1 MKKKMISLLT
11 AFVLCLGLLP
21 ATAFAQSPV
30 YLALGD
36 SITTGYRLEAG
47 EESFAEQVAKKGYTL
62 VNEAADGE
70 RADTLLNKIKTGSV
84 DVTNADLITI
94 TIGGNDL
101 MKGLYQYLADEW
113 TADHPDDPKGEQD
126 IQAMLTSNST
136 SLLSLMPL
144 VEYLPGF
151 ANSTQARA
159 ALVNFSTCL
168 TEIASL
174 IKAKNPDV
182 TLLVTTQYNPYS
194 YMGKLYS
201 THIPQAATIAGAFD
215 QGASAINNA
224 IGLAS
229 GGGAAFT
236 VVDVYTAFVNAETA
250 GVNLCN
256 PSVNVNTMTADL
268 DFHPNAA
275 GHSLIAE
282 TVLAVLNTG
291 GSASG
296 DAGLASVTVQRQK
309 AAINGSSVTVKLPC
323 DMKISADAADITIV
337 PADPQAE
344 VSVPVTA
351 DGGKT
356 WTFTVIAEDGVTQ
369 AEYTIQAAVSAHT
382 LITTDAKEATCTEE
396 GYTGDIVCAVCGTV
410 IEKGESMAKTAHQY
424 KDGQCTACGKTDPS
438 DEPEKQDQDMDSPK
452 TGDAN
457 NLVPWIALLLLSGT
471 GLTAT
476 AACCRKRGVKTK

>member
-1 MKKKMISLLT
+1 MRSVWLPEVELLLRLWMYILRLPMLKQQ
-11 AFVLCLGLLP
+11 VL
-21 ATAFAQSPV
+21 T
-30 YLALGD
+30 
-36 SITTGYRLEAG
+36 
-47 EESFAEQVAKKGYTL
+47 
-62 VNEAADGE
+62 
-70 RADTLLNKIKTGSV
+70 
-84 DVTNADLITI
+84 
-94 TIGGNDL
+94 
-101 MKGLYQYLADEW
+101 
-113 TADHPDDPKGEQD
+113 
-126 IQAMLTSNST
+126 
-136 SLLSLMPL
+136 
-144 VEYLPGF
+144 
-151 ANSTQARA
+151 
-159 ALVNFSTCL
+159 
-168 TEIASL
+168 
-174 IKAKNPDV
+174 
-182 TLLVTTQYNPYS
+182 
-194 YMGKLYS
+194 
-201 THIPQAATIAGAFD
+201 
-215 QGASAINNA
+215 
-224 IGLAS
+224 
-229 GGGAAFT
+229 
-236 VVDVYTAFVNAETA
+236 
-250 GVNLCN
+250 LCN

-296 DAGLASVTVQRQK
+296 DAGLASVTVQGQK

-356 WTFTVIAEDGVTQ
+356 WTFTIIAEDGVTQ

-382 LITTDAKEATCTEE
+382 LTTTDAKEATCTEE

-410 IEKGESMAKTAHQY
+410 IEKGESIAKTAHQY

-438 DEPEKQDQDMDSPK
+438 YEPEKQDQDMDSPK